1 MKNNINII
9 NLNQIC
15 KIVLKKTEKTDEF
28 KIVEKATFKQWFLN
42 LFHKDK
48 TKTKYVK
55 NTLWSRYCDCTPIE
69 EFFKTFEEEYGDRFR
84 YNPVTEMFFERPRVI
99 LCYSDYNHGNEV
111 RYFNSDKEAKEYYSK
126 LREYAKQHDVPFINL
141 YTEK

>member
-1 MKNNINII
+1 MNNR
-9 NLNQIC
+9 L
-15 KIVLKKTEKTDEF
+15 
-28 KIVEKATFKQWFLN
+28 
-42 LFHKDK
+42 
-48 TKTKYVK
+48 
-55 NTLWSRYCDCTPIE
+55 
-69 EFFKTFEEEYGDRFR
+69 
-84 YNPVTEMFFERPRVI
+84 I